1 MGVGGKRDGGLIQF
15 SEDGVIASPW
25 RPRMQSGKAQVLE
38 VGGHAA
44 EVQRTIPTF
53 SRVPSN
59 CDSKEKYETA
69 ARSLKIPDRSK

>member
-1 MGVGGKRDGGLIQF
+1 
-15 SEDGVIASPW
+15 
-25 RPRMQSGKAQVLE
+25 MQSGKAQVLE

-44 EVQRTIPTF
+44 KVQRTIPTF

>member
-1 MGVGGKRDGGLIQF
+1 
-15 SEDGVIASPW
+15 
-25 RPRMQSGKAQVLE
+25 MQSGKAQVLE

-44 EVQRTIPTF
+44 EDRRTIPTF